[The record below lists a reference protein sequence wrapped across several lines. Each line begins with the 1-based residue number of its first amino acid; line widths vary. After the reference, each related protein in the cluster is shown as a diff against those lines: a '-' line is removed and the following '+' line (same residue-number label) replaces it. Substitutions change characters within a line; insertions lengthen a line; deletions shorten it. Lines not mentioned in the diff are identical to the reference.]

1 MELKQCLQII
11 HQIKKNKGKNIVL
24 SEEKSNKKIKEKKRE
39 IMDDN
44 LDKNDSDS
52 YNYNIKTVKNNYS
65 DSMIQQL
72 SSNSSKNHYYK
83 EKFYV
88 VNLS

>member
-1 MELKQCLQII
+1 MRKKV
-11 HQIKKNKGKNIVL
+11 IKKL
-24 SEEKSNKKIKEKKRE
+24 KKKKRE

-52 YNYNIKTVKNNYS
+52 YNYNIKSVKNNYS

-72 SSNSSKNHYYK
+72 SSNGSKNHYYK
-83 EKFYV
+83 EKFDV